1 MLADNNSE
9 YYAAREKVALRLAA
23 NAVDPAIA
31 KIHRSMAEE
40 YRERSAFK
48 GNVIPLRQVSG

>member
-1 MLADNNSE
+1 MLADNNPE

-23 NAVDPAIA
+23 NAVNPAIA

-40 YRERSAFK
+40 YRARAAFR
-48 GNVIPLRQVSG
+48 GNAVPLRQVGG